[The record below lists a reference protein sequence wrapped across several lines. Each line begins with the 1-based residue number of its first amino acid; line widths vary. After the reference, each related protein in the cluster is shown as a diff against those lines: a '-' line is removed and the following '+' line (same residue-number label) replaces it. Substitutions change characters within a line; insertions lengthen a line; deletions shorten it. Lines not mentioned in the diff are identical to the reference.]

1 MINEELLIKS
11 LQNGLEQCLKIK
23 LLHEYANFF
32 LTEGFEKGYQDHE
45 KTMRIYY
52 VRRRQG
58 VIKRVNELLDEVR
71 DNIWKRKEELEK
83 LK

>member
-1 MINEELLIKS
+1 
-11 LQNGLEQCLKIK
+11 
-23 LLHEYANFF
+23 
-32 LTEGFEKGYQDHE
+32 
-45 KTMRIYY
+45 MRLYY